1 MSTRTRH
8 SSTATQGQQRTTNC
22 TSTCTVTP
30 AGRRRNEKV
39 FLLLLQADR
48 CFVDNLIWGYC
59 FGITYIVLFCMFDFN
74 NNSTGRITSSQ
85 RHTMP
90 QSMDK
95 FQRFEAWLKENGA
108 RFDVV
113 SDQLLR
119 VAFVLYIITLWRIHN
134 NYNCNCDRIW
144 DPPIGP

>member
-1 MSTRTRH
+1 
-8 SSTATQGQQRTTNC
+8 
-22 TSTCTVTP
+22 
-30 AGRRRNEKV
+30 
-39 FLLLLQADR
+39 
-48 CFVDNLIWGYC
+48 
-59 FGITYIVLFCMFDFN
+59 MFDFN
-74 NNSTGRITSSQ
+74 NNSTGKITSSQ

-119 VAFVLYIITLWRIHN
+119 VGFVLYYLHYGEFTIAIAIAIAFGILQ
-134 NYNCNCDRIW
+134 
-144 DPPIGP
+144 